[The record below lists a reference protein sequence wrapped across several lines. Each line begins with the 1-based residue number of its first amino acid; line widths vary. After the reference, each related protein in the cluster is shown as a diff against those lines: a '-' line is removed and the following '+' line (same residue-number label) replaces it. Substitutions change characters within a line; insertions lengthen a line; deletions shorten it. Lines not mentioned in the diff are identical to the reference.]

1 VHETARRRTI
11 ADVARAAGVSKAA
24 VSFAFNTPDRLSAE
38 TVARIHDVASEL
50 GYRPDPVA
58 RMLAQRRTMTV
69 GILTPQP
76 LDLMFPDP
84 YFGALTSGIASAAEE
99 AGYALQFIS
108 PLHGS
113 LARAVH
119 EASVDGVVA
128 VGLWP
133 DHSEIGEIRR
143 SEVPFVLV
151 DAIGFANESNVTI
164 DDEVAAEAAAR
175 HLLELGHRELAIIS
189 FAPPRPDETATSGGP
204 AAGDISARRLG
215 GYRSAIRAAGLDVAD
230 DAIVCGPSDFEHGA
244 RALRELVARGTRFTA
259 LLAMS
264 DVLAIGAL
272 RAAHDLGWRV
282 PEDLSI
288 VGFDDIELAS
298 YVDPPLTTVHQSPRD
313 KGEMALRLLLGR
325 LDRSSD
331 GRPEH
336 RHVETRLKVRGST
349 GPVPRERQ
357 EVARDD

>member
-1 VHETARRRTI
+1 VHQTARRRTI
-11 ADVARAAGVSKAA
+11 ADVARASGVSKAA
-24 VSFAFNTPDRLSAE
+24 VSFAFNSPERLSAD
-38 TVARIHDVASEL
+38 TVARIREVATEL

-69 GILTPQP
+69 GVLTPQP
-76 LDLMFPDP
+76 LHLMFPDP
-84 YFGALTSGIASAAEE
+84 YFGALTAGIACAAEE

-119 EASVDGVVA
+119 EASVDGVIA

-143 SEVPFVLV
+143 SGVPFVLV
-151 DAIGFANESNVTI
+151 DALGFANESNVTI
-164 DDEVAAEAAAR
+164 DDGSGAEAAAR
-175 HLLELGHRELAIIS
+175 HLLELGHRELAIIA
-189 FAPPRPDETATSGGP
+189 FAPPRPEDGTGSERPAT
-204 AAGDISARRLG
+204 GDISARRLS
-215 GYRSAIRAAGLDVAD
+215 GYRRAIRAAGLDVTD
-230 DAIVCGPSDFEHGA
+230 EAIACGPSEFEHGA
-244 RALRELVARGTRFTA
+244 RALRELVARGTRFTGV
-259 LLAMS
+259 LAMS

-272 RAAHDLGWRV
+272 RAARDLGWRV
-282 PEDLSI
+282 PQDLSI

-313 KGEMALRLLLGR
+313 KGETALRLRLGR

-336 RHVETRLKVRGST
+336 RHVETCLTVRGST
-349 GPVPRERQ
+349 GPAPRERQ